1 MCSLTGHWPLI
12 VSRQSLTIEVYPFFG
27 QHIPDG
33 GVGRARRCVLRYFHF
48 SVYGVVIVADVLV
61 GFLPLERGYGTELT
75 EFPAFFLQI
84 FAQLAAQPGDGL
96 FHQRL
101 SVARLHEVLQPDDS
115 SRVRVSGEA
124 GISIEV
130 RDEKLVYQDDQ
141 PL

>member
-1 MCSLTGHWPLI
+1 M
-12 VSRQSLTIEVYPFFG
+12 
-27 QHIPDG
+27 D
-33 GVGRARRCVLRYFHF
+33 GRA
-48 SVYGVVIVADVLV
+48 SVSYTHLDVYKRQV

-115 SRVRVSGEA
+115 SRLRVSGEA

-130 RDEKLVYQDDQ
+130 RDEKLDVYKRQG
-141 PL
+141 

>member
-84 FAQLAAQPGDGL
+84 FAQLAAQAMACIFSDCPG
-96 FHQRL
+96 
-101 SVARLHEVLQPDDS
+101 
-115 SRVRVSGEA
+115 RVFMRFCSQMILPVCEF
-124 GISIEV
+124 
-130 RDEKLVYQDDQ
+130 REKRGSASK
-141 PL
+141 